1 MPSSRTSAGELLFLD
16 TSVLVRLYY
25 LERDDPFAW
34 AVDLA
39 QRPDALLAASH
50 LAYVETLAAFHALRR
65 GRAITSR
72 RQASLS
78 AAFRADW
85 PSFLRVPLSPPV
97 VQLAGALAEEHP
109 LRGADALQLAS
120 FAWLWEKRADWPSF
134 LRVPLSPPVVRIPVT
149 LAEEHPLRGADV
161 PQLASFAWLWEKEG
175 KGRFFTLDR
184 RLYRVARGLVPTVPV
199 PAFEEDRA

>member
-34 AVDLA
+34 AVNLA

-65 GRAITSR
+65 GRAITLR

-78 AAFRADW
+78 AAFRTHW

-134 LRVPLSPPVVRIPVT
+134 LRVPLRVPLSPPVVQLPVT
-149 LAEEHPLRGADV
+149 LTDEHPLR
-161 PQLASFAWLWEKEG
+161 
-175 KGRFFTLDR
+175 GRFFTLDR
-184 RLYRVARGLVPTVPV
+184 RLYQVARGLVPTVPV
-199 PAFEEDRA
+199 PAFEEVQTAKK

>member
-25 LERDDPFAW
+25 LERDDPLAW

-39 QRPDALLAASH
+39 QHPDALLAASH

-120 FAWLWEKRADWPSF
+120 FAWLWEKEGQGR
-134 LRVPLSPPVVRIPVT
+134 L
-149 LAEEHPLRGADV
+149 
-161 PQLASFAWLWEKEG
+161 FA
-175 KGRFFTLDR
+175 LDR
-184 RLYRVARGLVPTVPV
+184 RLHRVARGLVPTVPV

>member
-39 QRPDALLAASH
+39 QRPDVLLAASH

-85 PSFLRVPLSPPV
+85 PSFLRVPLSPPRGPTRRR
-97 VQLAGALAEEHP
+97 LG
-109 LRGADALQLAS
+109 RGASPERGGRPPARLLRLALGERGEGA
-120 FAWLWEKRADWPSF
+120 F
-134 LRVPLSPPVVRIPVT
+134 LRPGPQAPPGGPWT
-149 LAEEHPLRGADV
+149 GAHRAR
-161 PQLASFAWLWEKEG
+161 P
-175 KGRFFTLDR
+175 RF
-184 RLYRVARGLVPTVPV
+184 
-199 PAFEEDRA
+199 

>member
-34 AVDLA
+34 AVGLA

-109 LRGADALQLAS
+109 LRGADALQLA
-120 FAWLWEKRADWPSF
+120 F
-134 LRVPLSPPVVRIPVT
+134 
-149 LAEEHPLRGADV
+149 
-161 PQLASFAWLWEKEG
+161 FAWLWEKEG
-175 KGRFFTLDR
+175 QGVSSPWTAGSTGWPVDWCPPCPSPLLRRRKQLKNSPQIRTPFLFRSRFIQKPKTSR
-184 RLYRVARGLVPTVPV
+184 RAAKRRRGVK
-199 PAFEEDRA
+199 